1 MEQFK
6 DYTMKKLS
14 SCITILFFS
23 FFLILLSCSTRIASV
38 NVDADGVA
46 LKGYDPVAYFTQGQ
60 PVKGQ
65 DKYQLEWNNAKWL
78 FASSEHLAL
87 FQDDPAKHVQ
97 MQHRQQPS
105 LG

>member
-46 LKGYDPVAYFTQGQ
+46 LKGYDPVAYFTLGRPLQGKKELQ
-60 PVKGQ
+60 VV
-65 DKYQLEWNNAKWL
+65 YNNAKWL
-78 FASSEHLAL
+78 FASKEHMAL
-87 FQDDPAKHVQ
+87 FQEDPAQ
-97 MQHRQQPS
+97 FAPRYD
-105 LG
+105 GY